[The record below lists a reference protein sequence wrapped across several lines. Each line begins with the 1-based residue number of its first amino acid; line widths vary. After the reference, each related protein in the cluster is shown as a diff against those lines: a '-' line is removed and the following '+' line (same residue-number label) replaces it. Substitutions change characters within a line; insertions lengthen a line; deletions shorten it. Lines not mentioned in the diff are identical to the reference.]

1 MSLRASVSATDLPSD
16 MLRCIRLRHIQRA
29 TCKILQASAC
39 RPCWVP
45 HHEHYNQESGS
56 SRVEHAT
63 DRILPMRHS
72 FNQMTSTMPQRSAL
86 NVAVCVCVLRTKLRK
101 ATCSAAPRHV
111 RSGGSMLISF
121 RIGICKPSTP
131 SRPCMHPPHK
141 HGRLMTFCALMCSS
155 GDASTYAH
163 HACVST
169 ALLLCMN
176 PSF

>member
-86 NVAVCVCVLRTKLRK
+86 NVAVCVCVCFAQNFARPRVQQHPGMY
-101 ATCSAAPRHV
+101 AAAAACSFHSELGYAN
-111 RSGGSMLISF
+111 
-121 RIGICKPSTP
+121 
-131 SRPCMHPPHK
+131 HPHPA
-141 HGRLMTFCALMCSS
+141 GR
-155 GDASTYAH
+155 
-163 HACVST
+163 ACTHPTNT
-169 ALLLCMN
+169 AV
-176 PSF
+176 